1 MPGVILLP
9 FVKPLLVVHMQPSPK
24 LFENGAI
31 LVNLK
36 GERFCR
42 ETESTLPLAH
52 QPEAAGYLILDET
65 IADRFRR
72 APYFVS
78 TAPGVGYAYFQDYER
93 ARPELVHRAGTAAEL
108 AILLNVDAA
117 ALERSVAS
125 PDGRLTAP
133 LVALGPE
140 MGRASG

>member
-1 MPGVILLP
+1 MLPLWPGPMKALAAIVQIMPGVILRP
-9 FVKPLLVVHMQPSPK
+9 FVKSLLVVHMQPSPK

-78 TAPGVGYAYFQDYER
+78 TRSEAPTS
-93 ARPELVHRAGTAAEL
+93 ELQ
-108 AILLNVDAA
+108 
-117 ALERSVAS
+117 S
-125 PDGRLTAP
+125 
-133 LVALGPE
+133 
-140 MGRASG
+140 